1 MLYNRTQS
9 VPAPPPCRRG
19 WTQPRFPDTA
29 QPKKEEHPVI
39 IDRIE
44 EQERYYSVHKD
55 MEQAFAFL
63 AEAPDLEPGRYELE
77 NGLFATVSEGDTRP
91 LDTVD
96 MEAHR
101 KYIDL
106 QYCISGGE
114 RMSWAHIQELNL
126 VREDPEHDNYFYAGK
141 STSISIRPGM
151 FFVMFPSDGHK
162 ATCHEQFQKHYRKVV
177 VKIPV

>member
-1 MLYNRTQS
+1 MILDRLTEWKRY
-9 VPAPPPCRRG
+9 APLNPG
-19 WTQPRFPDTA
+19 FEAAFRFL
-29 QPKKEEHPVI
+29 EG
-39 IDRIE
+39 
-44 EQERYYSVHKD
+44 
-55 MEQAFAFL
+55 
-63 AEAPDLEPGRYELE
+63 AEALENGRYELE
-77 NGLFATVSEGDTRP
+77 NGVYANVSEVTTRP
-91 LDTVD
+91 AESALF
-96 MEAHR
+96 EAHR

-162 ATCHEQFQKHYRKVV
+162 AACHEQFQKHYRKVV